1 MITVIGYILTTL
13 GFGGLA
19 YSLFTVNTN
28 KRYSWTSPFSSFEK
42 TIIAVAII
50 SFIILLVG
58 IIMVIFS
65 FVKKKNEDKL
75 NSLKNLGNNNKC
87 PNCGLNVT
95 AGINECPRCHQ
106 KLNNIDG
113 GFYNGKNNYESYNT
127 AVNILQANGFKEV
140 SYNGETVWK
149 KGTGLLTAMQ
159 YIKIEFTDTTLVVSG
174 WVQAGV
180 GSVGGNEMA
189 LNGIVAAVPKKSVM
203 KVIEQIKAS
212 L

>member
-1 MITVIGYILTTL
+1 M
-13 GFGGLA
+13 A
-19 YSLFTVNTN
+19 
-28 KRYSWTSPFSSFEK
+28 R
-42 TIIAVAII
+42 TII
-50 SFIILLVG
+50 
-58 IIMVIFS
+58 
-65 FVKKKNEDKL
+65 
-75 NSLKNLGNNNKC
+75 NL
-87 PNCGLNVT
+87 PLRSSV
-95 AGINECPRCHQ
+95 
-106 KLNNIDG
+106 D
-113 GFYNGKNNYESYNT
+113 ESYNT

-159 YIKIEFTDTTLVVSG
+159 YIKIEFTDTITDTTLIVSG

>member
-65 FVKKKNEDKL
+65 FVKKSSIIKGKQW
-75 NSLKNLGNNNKC
+75 LGN
-87 PNCGLNVT
+87 
-95 AGINECPRCHQ
+95 
-106 KLNNIDG
+106 
-113 GFYNGKNNYESYNT
+113 
-127 AVNILQANGFKEV
+127 
-140 SYNGETVWK
+140 
-149 KGTGLLTAMQ
+149 
-159 YIKIEFTDTTLVVSG
+159 
-174 WVQAGV
+174 
-180 GSVGGNEMA
+180 SVK
-189 LNGIVAAVPKKSVM
+189 KKSWS
-203 KVIEQIKAS
+203 IFLLS
-212 L
+212 LLSESL

>member
-1 MITVIGYILTTL
+1 M
-13 GFGGLA
+13 A
-19 YSLFTVNTN
+19 
-28 KRYSWTSPFSSFEK
+28 R
-42 TIIAVAII
+42 TIIN
-50 SFIILLVG
+50 LPLR
-58 IIMVIFS
+58 
-65 FVKKKNEDKL
+65 
-75 NSLKNLGNNNKC
+75 NS
-87 PNCGLNVT
+87 V
-95 AGINECPRCHQ
+95 
-106 KLNNIDG
+106 D
-113 GFYNGKNNYESYNT
+113 ESYNT
-127 AVNILQANGFKEV
+127 TVNILQANSFKEV